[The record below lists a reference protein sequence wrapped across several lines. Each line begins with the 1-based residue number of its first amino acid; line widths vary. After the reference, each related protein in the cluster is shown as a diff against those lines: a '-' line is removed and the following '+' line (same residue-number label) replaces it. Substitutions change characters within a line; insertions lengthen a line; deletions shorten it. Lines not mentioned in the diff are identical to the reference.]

1 MATRRPLFFNQTD
14 FSPEEMAHADDIHIG
29 KIVLDGVGG
38 VALDGGHMLASN
50 FATPLTADD
59 LATKGY
65 VDAIASGLDPHTAC
79 IVRTVSGLG
88 TQAVLAGSGGV
99 WGGLLTTETMQ
110 VKIDGD
116 AAWTTITFAT
126 PANIAAVASAINTQY
141 GAVIAFVNGAN
152 IDLKSLWTGKNAK
165 VLTQN
170 VNALITTE
178 VGIPNNG
185 NQSGTGFTAAGSGVG
200 KTLTAPTSAISY
212 NDIDGTTLAVN
223 DRVCVA
229 AEAGSDATAD
239 IDNGVYFVSKI
250 GNGGAD
256 SFTLTRATDADQG
269 SSTEMHQGLY
279 VFVVDGDTYA
289 NTGWD
294 VVTVDPITVDTTAIK
309 WGQFSGAPAFTYDQG
324 LKRVVS
330 SIQVD
335 LDTAAAAQTAGAAG
349 GSSGLEFDVDS
360 ATGKLRA
367 AVNPTAAIQRTAS
380 GLGVKLS
387 GTTLEV
393 EGSNPTAGLRVKG
406 LPSGFEINTVATVY
420 ATPGTGQVTAG
431 NLNTLT
437 AGPTSNADSLHT
449 HASAPAT
456 EAPLLETDWLAGTA
470 GVTQYY
476 PVYVAPNPAIN
487 AVLNGDTD
495 TDVKCAVIGIATSTQ
510 TSGNPVAIDSA
521 GLKAGALTGLGFL
534 AGDRIYLKTG
544 GGLHNAPPGAGKRVV
559 EIGFAK
565 NSTDLFIKIVD
576 RGRRAA

>member
-38 VALDGGHMLASN
+38 VAIDGGHNLASN

-65 VDAIASGLDPHTAC
+65 VDAVASGLDPHTAC

-88 TQAVLAGSGGV
+88 TQAVLSGTGGV
-99 WGGLLTTETMQ
+99 WSGAITTQTME
-110 VKIDGD
+110 VKVDGD

-126 PANIAAVASAINTQY
+126 PANIVAVASAINTQY

-152 IDLKSLWTGKNAK
+152 IDLKSLWTGKNAT

-170 VNALITTE
+170 VHATITSE

-185 NQSGTGFTAAGSGVG
+185 DADGTGFVAAGTGVG
-200 KTLTAPTSAISY
+200 KTLTAPTSAVGF
-212 NDIDGTTLAVN
+212 NTIDGHLLVAN
-223 DRVCVA
+223 ERVCVA

-239 IDNGVYFVSKI
+239 IDNGVYFVSLV
-250 GNGGAD
+250 GDGGTD
-256 SFTLTRATDADQG
+256 KFTLTRATDADQG
-269 SSTEMHQGLY
+269 TATEMHQGLY
-279 VFVVDGDTYA
+279 VFIVDGTTYI

-294 VVTVDPITVDTTAIK
+294 VITVDPITVDTTPIK
-309 WGQFSGAPAFTYDQG
+309 WGQFSGAPAYTYDQG
-324 LKRVVS
+324 LKRVIS

-335 LDTAAAAQTAGAAG
+335 LDTGANAQGTGAAG
-349 GSSGLEFDVDS
+349 GSSGLEFDADTAS
-360 ATGKLRA
+360 GKLRA
-367 AVNPTAAIQRTAS
+367 KVDPVKGITRNAN
-380 GLGVKLS
+380 GLGILLN
-387 GTTLEV
+387 GTTLEF
-393 EGSNPTAGLRVKG
+393 EGSNPTTGLRVKG
-406 LPSGFEINTVATVY
+406 LPNLFEIGGSATSQ
-420 ATPGTGQVTAG
+420 TPGAGQVTAT

-437 AGPTSNADSLHT
+437 AGSSSNADALHT

-456 EAPLLETDWLAGTA
+456 EAPLVETDWLAGAA

-476 PVYVAPNPAIN
+476 PVYVSTTNN
-487 AVLNGDTD
+487 SVLNGDTD
-495 TDVKCAVIGIATSTQ
+495 TDVKCAVIGIAAVTQ
-510 TSGNPVAIDSA
+510 TSGLPVAVDSV
-521 GLKAGALTGLGFL
+521 GLKTGALTGLGFV

-544 GGLHNAPPGAGKRVV
+544 GGLANAAPGAGKRVV
-559 EIGFAK
+559 EMGFAK
-565 NSTDLFIKIVD
+565 NSTDLFLKIVD

>member
-38 VALDGGHMLASN
+38 VAIDGGHNLASN

-88 TQAVLAGSGGV
+88 TQAVLAGSGGS
-99 WGGLLTTETMQ
+99 WTGGITTETMQ
-110 VKIDGD
+110 VKVDGD

-141 GAVIAFVNGAN
+141 GATIAFVNGAN

-170 VNALITTE
+170 VHATITSE

-185 NQSGTGFTAAGSGVG
+185 NQTGTGFTAAGSGVG
-200 KTLTAPTSAISY
+200 KTLTAPTSAVGY
-212 NDIDGTTLAVN
+212 NTIDGQALVVN

-229 AEAGSDATAD
+229 AEAGDDTTAD
-239 IDNGVYFVSKI
+239 IDNGVYYVSTV
-250 GNGGAD
+250 GDGGAN

-269 SSTEMHQGLY
+269 SATEMHQGLY
-279 VFVVDGDTYA
+279 VFIVAGSTYA

-294 VVTVDPITVDTTAIK
+294 VVTVDPITVDTTPVK
-309 WGQFSGAPAFTYDQG
+309 WAQFSGAPAYTYDQG
-324 LKRVVS
+324 LKRVIS

-335 LDTAAAAQTAGAAG
+335 LDTDANAQGAGAAG
-349 GSSGLEFDVDS
+349 GSSGLEFDVD
-360 ATGKLRA
+360 
-367 AVNPTAAIQRTAS
+367 TAS
-380 GLGVKLS
+380 GQLRAKVDPVKGISRNANGLGILLN
-387 GTTLEV
+387 GTTLEF
-393 EGSNPTAGLRVKG
+393 EGSNPTLGLRVKG
-406 LPSGFEINTVATVY
+406 LPNLFEIGGTATSQ
-420 ATPGTGQVTAG
+420 TPGVGQVTAT

-437 AGPTSNADSLHT
+437 AGSASNADSLHT

-456 EAPLLETDWLAGTA
+456 EAPLVETDWLAGAA

-476 PVYVAPNPAIN
+476 PVYVSTTNN
-487 AVLNGDTD
+487 SVLNGDTD
-495 TDVKCAVIGIATSTQ
+495 TDVKCAVIGIAAATQ
-510 TSGNPVAIDSA
+510 TSGLPVAVDSV
-521 GLKAGALTGLGFL
+521 GLKTGALTGLGFV

-544 GGLHNAPPGAGKRVV
+544 GGLANVAPGAGKRVV
-559 EIGFAK
+559 EMGFAK
-565 NSTDLFIKIVD
+565 NSTDLFLKIVD

>member
-1 MATRRPLFFNQTD
+1 MASRRPLFFNQTD
-14 FSPEEMAHADDIHIG
+14 FSPEEMAYSDDIRLG
-29 KIVLDGVGG
+29 KITLDGVGG

-65 VDAIASGLDPHTAC
+65 VDAVASGLDPHTAC

-99 WGGLLTTETMQ
+99 WGGLLTTETMD

-116 AAWTTITFAT
+116 AAWTTITLAT
-126 PANIAAVASAINTQY
+126 PASLAAVVTAINTQY
-141 GAVIAFVNGAN
+141 GAVIAFANGAN

-185 NQSGTGFTAAGSGVG
+185 NQTGTGFTAAGSGVG
-200 KTLTAPTSAISY
+200 KTLTAPTSAVGY
-212 NDIDGTTLAVN
+212 NTIDGQALVVN

-229 AEAGSDATAD
+229 AEAGDDTTAD
-239 IDNGVYFVSKI
+239 IDNGVYYVSQV
-250 GNGGAD
+250 GNGGAN

-269 SSTEMHQGLY
+269 VAGEMAQGLY
-279 VFVVDGDTYA
+279 VFISAGSTYQ

-294 VVTVDPITVDTTAIK
+294 VVTASPITVDTTPIK
-309 WGQFSGAPAFTYDQG
+309 WAQFSGAPAFTYDQG
-324 LKRVVS
+324 LKRIVS

-335 LDTAAAAQTAGAAG
+335 LDTSANAQGAGAAG
-349 GSSGLEFDVDS
+349 GSSGLEFDADTAS
-360 ATGKLRA
+360 GKLRA
-367 AVNPTAAIQRTAS
+367 KVDPVKGISRNAN
-380 GLGVKLS
+380 GLGLLLN
-387 GTTLEV
+387 GTTLEF
-393 EGSNPTAGLRVKG
+393 EGSNPTLGLRVKG
-406 LPSGFEINTVATVY
+406 LPQNFEINGVATVY
-420 ATPGTGQVTAG
+420 ATPGTGQVTAT

-437 AGPTSNADSLHT
+437 AGPSSSADSLHT

-456 EAPLLETDWLAGTA
+456 EAPKIETDWVAGAA

-476 PVYVAPNPAIN
+476 PVYVTTTNN

-495 TDVKCAVIGIATSTQ
+495 TDTKCAVIGVATSTQ
-510 TSGNPVAIDSA
+510 TSGNPVSVDSA
-521 GLKAGALTGLGFL
+521 GLLAAALTGLGFV

-544 GGLHNAPPGAGKRVV
+544 GGLHNAAPGAGKRVV
-559 EIGFAK
+559 EIGKAK
-565 NSTDLFIKIVD
+565 NSTDLFIQIID